1 MTPKKPVWPSFSSR
15 QKCAVSGS
23 FLDDPRKRVKLKKDL
38 ALKLQ
43 EIVAS
48 ENLDPEG
55 YLCNNNCYKSVN
67 RYFEPR

>member
-1 MTPKKPVWPSFSSR
+1 MAEVVTPKKPVLSSFSSR
-15 QKCAVSGS
+15 QKCAICGS

-48 ENLDPEG
+48 ENLHPE
-55 YLCNNNCYKSVN
+55 
-67 RYFEPR
+67 